1 MAGAICHP
9 GSVAPPVVDRV
20 RTRAER
26 AVERV
31 EATRYGGPV
40 LDVARRMATEFKN
53 DRVTGLAGEIAYFTL
68 LSLFPLV
75 LLLAALL
82 SSLDD
87 IIGADLANDAE
98 QAIVDGLSDVLTS
111 EGDGLVNA
119 VQQLFD
125 RPSPGLLSIGL
136 VFTLWAA
143 SRTFVAVVN
152 ALDVVHELEEQ
163 RPWLKV
169 RLLGLALTLGT
180 VVMVVV
186 LLALVLIGP
195 LLGTGQ
201 ELAEDLG
208 VDGGFGTAWQLLRV
222 PVAAAVL
229 ISWAATIY
237 HVVPHR
243 AHRTRW
249 RDDLPGALLAAAGAG
264 LVTVGFRTY
273 LDLAGG
279 TNAVVGAVGGVLTA
293 VLWIYLMAIV
303 LLLGAELNDALAHR
317 HGLRRSGPDDPG
329 DAAGIADRLEPGAPG
344 PPEAQAD
351 AVGDPAR
358 SSSPADRTDEDATT

>member
-1 MAGAICHP
+1 MT
-9 GSVAPPVVDRV
+9 PPAVDRL
-20 RTRAER
+20 RSRATEL
-26 AVERV
+26 VERV
-31 EATRYGGPV
+31 ERSRYGGPV
-40 LDVARRMATEFKN
+40 LDVGKRMAREFSN

-68 LSLFPLV
+68 LSLFPLLLV
-75 LLLAALL
+75 LASLLA
-82 SSLDD
+82 SLDD
-87 IIGADLANDAE
+87 LIGADLATRAE
-98 QAIVDGLSDVLTS
+98 DAIVDGLSDVLTS

-125 RPSPGLLSIGL
+125 QPSPGLLSVGI

-152 ALDVVHELEEQ
+152 ALDVVFELEEK

-169 RLLGLALTLGT
+169 RLMGLGLTLGT
-180 VVMVVV
+180 VGMAVV

-201 ELAEDLG
+201 DLAEDLG
-208 VDGGFGTAWQLLRV
+208 VSRAFGTAWEWLRV

-229 ISWAATIY
+229 ISWAATVY
-237 HVVPHR
+237 HVVPAHD
-243 AHRTRW
+243 HRTRW

-279 TNAVVGAVGGVLTA
+279 SNAVVGAVGGVLTA

-303 LLLGAELNDALAHR
+303 LLVGAELNDALAAR
-317 HGLRRSGPDDPG
+317 HGLRRSAPGAGGDP
-329 DAAGIADRLEPGAPG
+329 AGIADLLEPGAPG
-344 PPEAQAD
+344 APDAEDDAD
-351 AVGDPAR
+351 GA
-358 SSSPADRTDEDATT
+358 SDRPG